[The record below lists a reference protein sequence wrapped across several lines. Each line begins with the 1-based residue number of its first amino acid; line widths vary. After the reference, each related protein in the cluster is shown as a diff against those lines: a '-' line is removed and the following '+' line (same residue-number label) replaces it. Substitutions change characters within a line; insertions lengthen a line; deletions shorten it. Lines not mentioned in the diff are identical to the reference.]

1 MRFCPRRVAPLLA
14 LALAAGATAPACKTK
29 TDEAPAAKPLADD
42 VDVQMS
48 ERALEAAHLQLA
60 RPVSAPKQHAVTAA
74 GTIEFTPSRVA
85 RIGPSV
91 AGRVSS
97 VRVAPGQM
105 IGKGGT
111 VVTLESVELG
121 RAQAEL
127 AIAKSN
133 ADVSRAELEREKRLM
148 ANGASSERAVA
159 LADAQTRTSAAEV
172 RAAEA
177 RLSTLGSGG
186 RGGAVSLS
194 SPLAGTVLEVRA
206 RVGQPVGP
214 TDTLVVVGETTEVW
228 LTIVIYERD
237 LDKVHLGDPVR
248 ATTLAYPGRVFHGVV
263 DQIGAVLDETRHVL
277 DARIVL
283 KNEDGALKPG
293 MTATARIVSK
303 VPGPGADAG
312 AVDVLQLPSIA
323 VQTIEGQPY
332 VFVEKQHGQFEL
344 RAVMLGS
351 AIEDRIEIVRGLD
364 GSENVVTDG
373 SFLVKSELLREQM
386 GSND

>member
-1 MRFCPRRVAPLLA
+1 MTLRASIVTALCLAA
-14 LALAAGATAPACKTK
+14 LAVGCRPKSEEPAPAKARG
-29 TDEAPAAKPLADD
+29 ED
-42 VDVQMS
+42 VDVELS
-48 ERALEAAHLQLA
+48 ERALEAAHLA
-60 RPVSAPKQHAVTAA
+60 FAKPVPAPRQQSVTAA

-91 AGRVSS
+91 AGRISS
-97 VRVAPGQM
+97 VPVAPGQK
-105 IGKGGT
+105 ITKGAT

-121 RAQAEL
+121 RAQAEF

-133 ADVSRAELEREKRLM
+133 ADVSVAELEREKRLM

-159 LADAQTRTSAAEV
+159 LAEAETRTSSAEV
-172 RAAEA
+172 KAAHA

-186 RGGAVSLS
+186 KGGAVSLV
-194 SPLAGTVLEVRA
+194 SPLAGTVLELRA

-228 LTIVIYERD
+228 LTIVVYERD
-237 LDKVHLGDPVR
+237 MGKVHLGDPVR
-248 ATTLAYPGRVFHGVV
+248 ATTLAYPGRIFEGSV

-283 KNEDGALKPG
+283 KNTDGALKPG
-293 MTATARIVSK
+293 MTATARIVSS
-303 VPGPGADAG
+303 VTDPATADAG
-312 AVDVLQLPSIA
+312 PSNVLQLPKIA
-323 VQTIEGQPY
+323 VQSIEGQPY
-332 VFVEKQHGQFEL
+332 VFVEKQHGHFEL
-344 RAVMLGS
+344 RPVMLGS
-351 AIEDRIEIVRGLD
+351 EIEEHVEIVRGLD